1 MKRGNS
7 DSMVITVPDLAPG
20 QFDIDGSDCKYCYML
35 TLETVGFLELIFQ
48 TEWLFFF
55 FNLDVVVFPSLEF
68 EQLFYSVFW
77 MPSTC
82 DFDRRCLTW
91 NRKCFSVML
100 IPC

>member
-48 TEWLFFF
+48 TECLFFF
-55 FNLDVVVFPSLEF
+55 FFLIWMLWCFLPWSLNSSFIVFSECPLH
-68 EQLFYSVFW
+68 V
-77 MPSTC
+77 T
-82 DFDRRCLTW
+82 
-91 NRKCFSVML
+91 L
-100 IPC
+100 IVDA